1 MTQKVENSE
10 LISASKVTGTNVYGA
25 TGERIGEVDEL
36 IVHKVSGEV
45 IYAVMSFGGFLG
57 MGEKLHPLPWSVLRY
72 DPVKG
77 GYIVPLDKNVLKE
90 GPAMTKDELEELAV
104 GEVGRTRVFDYYG
117 PFGATRYW

>member
-90 GPAMTKDELEELAV
+90 GPAMTKDELEALAV